1 MPQADI
7 DEFMKSSSI
16 GIGIACDFSYLFV
29 GTPRMLISV
38 DVYSNVM
45 TRKYV
50 VVELQT
56 NAGYDP
62 EAVLKAQK
70 KKHIG
75 EIRAKITIYLM
86 GFISA
91 LKSNGFLWDDSQFE
105 MLLDGTE
112 SAMLI
117 LKAESKE
124 DEHIDL
130 AEGAMCLRSVFQGG
144 FINLVNKDS
153 FTSRDVA
160 LLSRFKKAE
169 GNLIITS
176 ARKNPT
182 ANLCFHYFELISSS
196 LACSGKVVYFASKIT
211 EEDEGHVISG
221 FSVLKRLQAFFKECY
236 LITDDQINQL
246 IANDTTCIIERS
258 SDTLSLSCVGLL
270 VEDTDHLLEKKI
282 GSEVYNCVVKR
293 EPDFMYL
300 LFSNGA
306 LIKVVVGNDAEED
319 FNEVHDWLARHNLVI
334 PASAFQRYLQKGDFA
349 MPLFFRRG

>member
-182 ANLCFHYFELISSS
+182 ANLCFHYFELISSNEYFQS
-196 LACSGKVVYFASKIT
+196 LSTSCSSFLYFSAIKLRMGISLK
-211 EEDEGHVISG
+211 EEIAEMISDKFAESSILAYLINSLWISG
-221 FSVLKRLQAFFKECY
+221 ILFAIELTHCGLILSVFLTTDKMKE
-236 LITDDQINQL
+236 LG
-246 IANDTTCIIERS
+246 
-258 SDTLSLSCVGLL
+258 SL
-270 VEDTDHLLEKKI
+270 
-282 GSEVYNCVVKR
+282 
-293 EPDFMYL
+293 
-300 LFSNGA
+300 
-306 LIKVVVGNDAEED
+306 
-319 FNEVHDWLARHNLVI
+319 
-334 PASAFQRYLQKGDFA
+334 
-349 MPLFFRRG
+349 